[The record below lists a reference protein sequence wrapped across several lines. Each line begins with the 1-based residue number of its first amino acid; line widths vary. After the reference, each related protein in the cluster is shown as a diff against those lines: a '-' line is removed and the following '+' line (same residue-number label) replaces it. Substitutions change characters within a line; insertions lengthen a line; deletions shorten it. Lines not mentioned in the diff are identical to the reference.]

1 LQYGAHAIEL
11 IEADKKPANMDDAA
25 WKQYKTTLLPSV
37 YQSMGLLNLVK
48 GDQAAAK
55 AQFVKASELAPSDAF
70 NFLMLAGMLNDEYQ
84 NEAKHYQSLPAGPAK
99 TDELKKAQAMLDAV
113 IDAYAHAIALAEVSP
128 WLPWCHEDYSIE
140 ESREFVSTRG
150 KSAADGEWYSF
161 GVFEKDSGKFL
172 GGVGLNF
179 INRVHLMANL
189 GYWVRTN
196 SVGHGVATSATRLAA
211 RFGFEELGL

>member
-1 LQYGAHAIEL
+1 MIGSHNHHLLQPMNAEL
-11 IEADKKPANMDDAA
+11 SDGTISIRSYREEDADTLYEAVRE
-25 WKQYKTTLLPSV
+25 S
-37 YQSMGLLNLVK
+37 
-48 GDQAAAK
+48 
-55 AQFVKASELAPSDAF
+55 
-70 NFLMLAGMLNDEYQ
+70 
-84 NEAKHYQSLPAGPAK
+84 
-99 TDELKKAQAMLDAV
+99 
-113 IDAYAHAIALAEVSP
+113 IADVSP

-189 GYWVRTN
+189 GYWVRTS
-196 SVGHGVATSATRLAA
+196 SVGRGVATSATRLAA
-211 RFGFEELGL
+211 RFGFEKLGLHRIEIVAAVENIASQRVAEKAGALREGLLRKRLLISGESKDAMLFSLVPEDM